1 MDEMKKHA
9 QMRGDAVL
17 SAAEMREVETAAM
30 ASGSV
35 TGAVLMDRAG
45 RGAVAAML
53 DHWPDLAA
61 GAHRAVVLCGPGNN
75 GGDGYVMARDLAA
88 RGWTVEVCAL
98 GDPVRL
104 PPDAAAAHAAWCGV
118 GAVLPLAEAPALMPG
133 ADVVIDALFGIG
145 LSRPLAGDAAAVL
158 DAVPRT
164 ARKVAVDV
172 PSGRDADTGAVLGA
186 AFDADLTVTFHAP
199 KPVHTMLAAAGAA
212 VAVVDIGLGTAA

>member
-1 MDEMKKHA
+1 MVEMKKHA

-30 ASGSV
+30 AEGRV

-61 GAHRAVVLCGPGNN
+61 GGHRAVVLCGPGNN

-88 RGWTVEVCAL
+88 LGWAVDVCAL
-98 GDPVRL
+98 GDPARL
-104 PPDAAAAHAAWCGV
+104 PPDAKTAQDKWCEVGAMRPLAAAPG
-118 GAVLPLAEAPALMPG
+118 LMAGPE
-133 ADVVIDALFGIG
+133 VVIDALFGIG
-145 LSRPLAGDAAAVL
+145 LARPLAGDVAAVL
-158 DAVPRT
+158 AAVPRDV
-164 ARKVAVDV
+164 RRVAVDV

-186 AFDADLTVTFHAP
+186 AFDAEFVVTFHAR
-199 KPVHTMLAAAGAA
+199 KPVHGLLEAAGVA
-212 VAVVDIGLGTAA
+212 VSVVDIGL

>member
-53 DHWPDLAA
+53 DHWPDLAR

-75 GGDGYVMARDLAA
+75 GGDGYVMARDLAT
-88 RGWTVEVCAL
+88 RGWSVDVCAL
-98 GDPVRL
+98 GDPARL
-104 PPDAAAAHAAWCGV
+104 PPDAAAAHDAWCAV
-118 GAVLPLAEAPALMPG
+118 GAVRPLAEAPGRMAG

-145 LSRPLAGDAAAVL
+145 LARPLAGDVAAVL
-158 DAVPRT
+158 DAVPAA
-164 ARKVAVDV
+164 ARRVAVDV
-172 PSGRDADTGAVLGA
+172 PSGRDADTGAVLGT
-186 AFDADLTVTFHAP
+186 AFRADLVVTFHAP
-199 KPVHTMLAAAGAA
+199 KPVHGMLGDEGAA
-212 VAVVDIGLGTAA
+212 VAVVDIGL